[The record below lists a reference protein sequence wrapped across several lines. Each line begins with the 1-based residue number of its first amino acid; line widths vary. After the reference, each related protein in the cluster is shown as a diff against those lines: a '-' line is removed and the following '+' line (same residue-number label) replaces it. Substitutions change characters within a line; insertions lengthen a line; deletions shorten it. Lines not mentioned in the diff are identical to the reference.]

1 MNDMKIFELSI
12 KLDEIMLHSFKRE
25 EFTDILIHCMQSMV
39 ILPRFELI
47 SLLDTLGEQ
56 MLEKNKS
63 DDDLK
68 RKISNVKKQVEAWI
82 FSNENKRFYKIWK
95 EEKIIP
101 AKIQE
106 IYKNTFGSDTYELM
120 DMYIIDFVELQDKME
135 YKQKQYLRKWL
146 LSSEKETEKISE
158 DLEIIHLKELETA
171 KLQDERREFDK
182 KFVGGKTFKER
193 EREQKEAEKIQ
204 PYIKENKKMEN
215 IKQMI
220 DLKYI
225 DSVQEIKKGD
235 SDRFVK
241 IFFEFEKKNGF
252 ISKPIK
258 DIITGLWYGDYYKD
272 DPSSNDILNIV
283 KRYNLRFKI
292 SNDHI
297 NGEVNRLILQTYIIG
312 LYLGS
317 TVWDIY
323 TVINGVLESNPTMT
337 VHKIMP
343 SMIHDQNVPNLKIQ
357 EVLNPVIN
365 NLPLDEEQSI
375 IRENWNKIRFPNIDI
390 SNLVEYLQNTP
401 MHFSLRYEIIRSI
414 EELLENNHSG
424 NVIKK
429 GITIDG
435 FARSIYQILKN
446 KPMKIPITETEIKNL
461 LDYEGN
467 KNILDYE

>member
-1 MNDMKIFELSI
+1 
-12 KLDEIMLHSFKRE
+12 
-25 EFTDILIHCMQSMV
+25 
-39 ILPRFELI
+39 
-47 SLLDTLGEQ
+47 
-56 MLEKNKS
+56 
-63 DDDLK
+63 
-68 RKISNVKKQVEAWI
+68 
-82 FSNENKRFYKIWK
+82 
-95 EEKIIP
+95 
-101 AKIQE
+101 
-106 IYKNTFGSDTYELM
+106 
-120 DMYIIDFVELQDKME
+120 
-135 YKQKQYLRKWL
+135 
-146 LSSEKETEKISE
+146 
-158 DLEIIHLKELETA
+158 
-171 KLQDERREFDK
+171 
-182 KFVGGKTFKER
+182 
-193 EREQKEAEKIQ
+193 
-204 PYIKENKKMEN
+204 MEN